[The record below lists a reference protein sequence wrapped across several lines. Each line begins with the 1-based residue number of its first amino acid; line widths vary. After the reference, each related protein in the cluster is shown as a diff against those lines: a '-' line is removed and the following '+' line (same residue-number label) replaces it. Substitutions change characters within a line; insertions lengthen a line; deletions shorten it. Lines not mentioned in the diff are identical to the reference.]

1 MSLSKIT
8 NTEVYEMSATESI
21 SVYNAIFVPKTKN
34 RKLYTYTK
42 RTRQYEQ

>member
-1 MSLSKIT
+1 MYLSEIT

-34 RKLYTYTK
+34 RKLYTYTRRK
-42 RTRQYEQ
+42 SQYEQ